1 MVNKRLWENRRMV
14 NNENVAAAAAPAAPK
29 KPAAKPAVKSAP
41 KAAAKTVAAKP
52 VAKPV
57 AKKAA
62 AKPAAKKPVAAPA
75 AAAPEYNFTKR
86 YKMLTG
92 VDDSAFC
99 DKVVAHLSNG
109 YELFG
114 APSITFNGKDVIV
127 GQAVVLKK
135 LPKAA
140 KKK

>member
-1 MVNKRLWENRRMV
+1 MV
-14 NNENVAAAAAPAAPK
+14 NNENTAPAAAK
-29 KPAAKPAVKSAP
+29 KPAAKTAA
-41 KAAAKTVAAKP
+41 KAAP
-52 VAKPV
+52 
-57 AKKAA
+57 KAA
-62 AKPAAKKPVAAPA
+62 AKPAAKPATSKPVAKPAAKKAPA
-75 AAAPEYNFTKR
+75 KPAAKTAAAVAVAAAPVAEYNFTKR

-92 VDDSAFC
+92 VDDSSFC
-99 DKVVAHLSNG
+99 DKVVIHLENG

>member
-1 MVNKRLWENRRMV
+1 MV
-14 NNENVAAAAAPAAPK
+14 NNENVAAVAAPAAAK
-29 KPAAKPAVKSAP
+29 KPAAKTAAKAAP
-41 KAAAKTVAAKP
+41 KAAAKTATAKP
-52 VAKPV
+52 VV
-57 AKKAA
+57 
-62 AKPAAKKPVAAPA
+62 KPAAKKAPAKTASKATAAPEAPA

-92 VDDSAFC
+92 VDDSSFC
-99 DKVVAHLSNG
+99 DKVVAHLDNG

-135 LPKAA
+135 RPKAA